1 MNTILKGVRLG
12 RFCIGRG
19 WVAVSRSRVN
29 RNRVDHWSPVN
40 DNRSWVGN
48 DGTGNH
54 RMSYDRADCHRVHR
68 DRVDDTARGMVCH
81 SSAGCGNGGDEHGS
95 FGKHVD
101 GLLLT

>member
-19 WVAVSRSRVN
+19 WVAVSRSGVN
-29 RNRVDHWSPVN
+29 RNRVDQWSPVN

-48 DGTGNH
+48 DRTGNH
-54 RMSYDRADCHRVHR
+54 RMSYDWADCHRVHW

-81 SSAGCGNGGDEHGS
+81 SSAGCGNGGDEHGG
-95 FGKHVD
+95 FGEHVD